1 MNFLRP
7 LLDGALAAG
16 FCVSAFAQQ
25 PVDNPAELG
34 FAPDRLERITKA
46 FQDWVHDGQIP
57 GAVVLIARK
66 DKIAYLNAVGFRDS
80 EAKAPMTADTDDSTL
95 SPSEQY
101 GELRRLCRIWG

>member
-7 LLDGALAAG
+7 LLVGALAAG

-46 FQDWVHDGQIP
+46 FQRWVDDGHSQ
-57 GAVVLIARK
+57 GKVV
-66 DKIAYLNAVGFRDS
+66 VTP
-80 EAKAPMTADTDDSTL
+80 ETP
-95 SPSEQY
+95 SP
-101 GELRRLCRIWG
+101 